1 MYLEDLVLCIKR
13 AGWKVTKIHSH
24 LTFEQ
29 LRFKQNFILMNQKS
43 RKKTKND
50 VEKDF
55 FKLINNFNFGYDC
68 RNNIDNCKF
77 VPIFDEMK
85 EITFVN
91 RYHDIFDQK
100 VKNFVTPD
108 LLKQKAEEEFNEKLT
123 KLDKED
129 KFYKIKFQA
138 IQENRKSS
146 TEAAENFEKKL
157 NKNKRR
163 KTLLDYDVRK
173 NDALINQ
180 KVKSLIDFDD
190 RHSASIKSIAIEK
203 TGK

>member
-1 MYLEDLVLCIKR
+1 
-13 AGWKVTKIHSH
+13 
-24 LTFEQ
+24 
-29 LRFKQNFILMNQKS
+29 MNQKS
-43 RKKTKND
+43 RQKSKND

-55 FKLINNFNFGYDC
+55 FKLMNNSNFGYDC
-68 RNNIDNCKF
+68 RNNIDKFRF
-77 VPIFDEMK
+77 VPIYDEMK

-108 LLKQKAEEEFNEKLT
+108 LLKQKAEEEFNEKLA

-129 KFYKIKFQA
+129 KLYKIKFQT
-138 IQENRKSS
+138 IQEDRKSS
-146 TEAAENFEKKL
+146 VETAENFEKKL
-157 NKNKRR
+157 NKNKRK
-163 KTLLDYDVRK
+163 KTLLDYDARK

-190 RHSASIKSIAIEK
+190 
-203 TGK
+203 